1 MSGASTGGSFLT
13 SQARVARLGKGIHD
27 NVVITKVD
35 IEKRRIK
42 GQPVKKMIYITYATV
57 DPTTR
62 KKKQEVELAWWELD
76 PSSQYFFQNLRELLI
91 QMNGILS
98 CYMTKEEAVSAMNAL
113 TFTAFDGQSVADM
126 EGRTWKRS
134 ELDQLCDELAAAF
147 DTTIKPF
154 VGLAGPLIRFKLSL
168 DYKGEAVAYP
178 KFGVFTESMSVDPTE
193 LKFTDAELRDQSK
206 AGNTTVKASSSFAP
220 NV

>member
-1 MSGASTGGSFLT
+1 MSGASTGGSFLAGA
-13 SQARVARLGKGIHD
+13 ARVARLGKGIHD

-42 GQPVKKMIYITYATV
+42 GQPIKKIIYITYATV

-91 QMNGILS
+91 QMNGILV
-98 CYMTKEEAVSAMNAL
+98 CYMTQEEADAAMCAS
-113 TFTAFDGQSVADM
+113 TFTLFDDSTVADL
-126 EGRTWKRS
+126 EGHAWKRS
-134 ELDQLCDELAAAF
+134 ELDQLCDELATAF
-147 DTTIKPF
+147 SNAIAPF
-154 VGLAGPLIRFKLSL
+154 VGTSGPLIRFKLSL

-178 KFGVFTESMSVDPTE
+178 KYGVFTESMSIDPSE

-206 AGNTTVKASSSFAP
+206 AGNTTIKASSSFAP

>member
-1 MSGASTGGSFLT
+1 MSGTNTGGSFL
-13 SQARVARLGKGIHD
+13 SSAAHVARLGKGIHD

-42 GQPVKKMIYITYATV
+42 GQPIKKLIYITYATV

-76 PSSQYFFQNLRELLI
+76 PSSQYFFTNLRELLVQI
-91 QMNGILS
+91 DGILK
-98 CYMTKEEAVSAMNAL
+98 CYMSEEDVNKAMEN
-113 TFTAFDGQSVADM
+113 TFTMFDGMSVSDIEVHA
-126 EGRTWKRS
+126 WKRS
-134 ELDQLCDELAAAF
+134 ELDQLCDELAATFAAA
-147 DTTIKPF
+147 IKPF
-154 VGLAGPLIRFKLSL
+154 VGVSGPLIRFKLSL

-178 KFGVFTESMSVDPTE
+178 KYGIFTEAMTVDPTN

-206 AGNTTVKASSSFAP
+206 AGNTTVKASSSFVP